1 MTLIGRKKKI
11 YNPKKN
17 NVNNMKHFLQSNLI
31 MDHWSKQVSND
42 IGGCQDLI
50 DHIINKLNVIQSSK
64 INGSK
69 GLILYGKPGTGKTIM
84 AKKIARKCLK
94 KK

>member
-1 MTLIGRKKKI
+1 
-11 YNPKKN
+11 
-17 NVNNMKHFLQSNLI
+17 
-31 MDHWSKQVSND
+31 MDYWSKQVSND

-94 KK
+94 KKLSRIM

>member
-1 MTLIGRKKKI
+1 
-11 YNPKKN
+11 
-17 NVNNMKHFLQSNLI
+17 MKHFLQSNLI